1 MKRWHWVNKVW
12 GLEVLDWVLTIC
24 SKGLL
29 EVLVL
34 GLCMVYVI
42 LVNLRK
48 KGSKRINSK
57 YINLVQNLC

>member
-12 GLEVLDWVLTIC
+12 GLKVLDWVLTPR
-24 SKGLL
+24 SEGLL

-34 GLCMVYVI
+34 GLCRAYVI